1 MGVGERKAA
10 WAEVADA
17 VARDADKTSHGR
29 DGEGSAVSLPPPSE
43 WFRLFGF
50 TVMMVIPFA
59 LVAWL
64 MS

>member
-17 VARDADKTSHGR
+17 VASDGDKTPLGR
-29 DGEGSAVSLPPPSE
+29 DREGSAVSLRPPSE
-43 WFRLFGF
+43 WTGLFGF
-50 TVMMVIPFA
+50 TVMMIIPFA